1 MDIEV
6 AQTNL
11 NTGFAQQQNTED
23 FRVQRELEVE
33 RTKAQNDRVA
43 TEVNTNVARN
53 SADNDNRERRT
64 AEATEQAIDDAVSNI
79 SEFVQAQRRNLD
91 FSFNEDADR
100 SVVKVTD
107 TDTGELIRQIPSEE
121 VLALSERIRGLQSD
135 VGEAVGVL
143 FSKEV

>member
-6 AQTNL
+6 AQTSL
-11 NTGFAQQQNTED
+11 NTGFAQRQQADD
-23 FRVQRELEVE
+23 FRKLQELEADS
-33 RTKAQNDRVA
+33 TNSQNSRSVTDA
-43 TEVNTNVARN
+43 ASNVARN
-53 SADNDNRERRT
+53 SADNDNIDRRE
-64 AEATEQAIDDAVSNI
+64 ASEQAIEDAVSDI
-79 SEFVQAQRRNLD
+79 SDFVQAQRRNLD
-91 FSFNEDADR
+91 FSFNEDVNR

-107 TDTGELIRQIPSEE
+107 TETGDLIRQIPSEE

>member
-6 AQTNL
+6 TQTNL
-11 NTGFAQQQNTED
+11 NTGFAQRQAVED
-23 FRVQRELEVE
+23 FRQQQSETE
-33 RTKAQNDRVA
+33 RTKEQNDRVA
-43 TEVNTNVARN
+43 TNDSANVARN
-53 SADNDNRERRT
+53 SADNDNRDRRV
-64 AEATEQAIDDAVSNI
+64 AESAEQAIDDAVSDI

-91 FSFNEDADR
+91 FSFNEDAER
-100 SVVKVTD
+100 PVVKVTD

>member
-11 NTGFAQQQNTED
+11 NTGFAQRQQADD
-23 FRVQRELEVE
+23 FRATRELEQQSTNE
-33 RTKAQNDRVA
+33 QNNRVQSSA
-43 TEVNTNVARN
+43 RSNVARI
-53 SADNDNRERRT
+53 SADNDNTNSRVVS
-64 AEATEQAIDDAVSNI
+64 EQQIEDAVSDI

-91 FSFNEDADR
+91 FTFNEDVNR
-100 SVVKVTD
+100 SIVKVTD

>member
-11 NTGFAQQQNTED
+11 NTGFAQRQQADD
-23 FRVQRELEVE
+23 FRTTRELEQQSTNE
-33 RTKAQNDRVA
+33 QNNRVQSSA
-43 TEVNTNVARN
+43 RSNVARN
-53 SADNDNRERRT
+53 SADNDNTSSRV
-64 AEATEQAIDDAVSNI
+64 ASEQQIEDAVSDI

-91 FSFNEDADR
+91 FTFNEDVNR

-121 VLALSERIRGLQSD
+121 VLELSERIRGLQSD

-143 FSKEV
+143 FSRKV